1 MILRRA
7 LAVAVGAAV
16 ALPAAAQPVRRKP
29 LVAGVY
35 VASEAAVRPYHEAFV
50 DGLRERGLVP
60 GRDLV
65 VQARHADGD
74 AARLPALV
82 DEAIALEPDLLFG
95 LEAVAVVMQRRT
107 TTIPIVLTSSADL
120 VAAGLVQS
128 LRRPGT
134 NVTGM
139 ASLQAELLAKQI
151 ELLTEVVPGLA
162 RVGLLNAGSGPVAA
176 RYVASAREAAAAKRI
191 ALVVAAADDA
201 MGLDQAFGALM
212 RGKPQALA
220 VASSGAMQQ
229 MRQEVA
235 AHARRLRLPSI
246 SALPAETWVGAGG
259 LIAYSPDVV
268 ESFRKA
274 AGYVERILRG
284 ASPAGLPVEQASRF
298 QFWINLETA
307 RAIGLA
313 IPKSILLRADKV
325 IE

>member
-1 MILRRA
+1 MQRRA
-7 LAVAVGAAV
+7 LAAALGAAF
-16 ALPAAAQPVRRKP
+16 ALPSLAQPARRRP

-35 VASEAAVRPYHEAFV
+35 VASEAAVRPYHEAFL

-65 VQARHADGD
+65 VDARHADGD

-82 DEAIALEPDLLFG
+82 DEVIALKPDLLFG
-95 LEAVAVVMQRRT
+95 IEAVAVPMRRRT
-107 TTIPIVLTSSADL
+107 TTIPIVVTSSVDP
-120 VAAGLVQS
+120 VAAGLVLS

-139 ASLQAELLAKQI
+139 ANLHAELQAKQI
-151 ELLTEVVPGLA
+151 DLLTEVVPGLA
-162 RVGLLNAGSGPVAA
+162 RVALLVAGTAPGVA
-176 RYVASAREAAAAKRI
+176 RYEASARETAAAKGL

-201 MGLDQAFGALM
+201 MGLDQAFAALS
-212 RGKPQALA
+212 RAKPQALV
-220 VASSGAMQQ
+220 VASTGAMQQ
-229 MRQEVA
+229 MGREVA

-246 SALPAETWVGAGG
+246 SGLPAETWISAGG
-259 LIAYSPDVV
+259 LIAYAPDYQ
-268 ESFRKA
+268 ESNRKA

-284 ASPAGLPVEQASRF
+284 ADPAELPVEQSSRF

>member
-1 MILRRA
+1 MSRA
-7 LAVAVGAAV
+7 
-16 ALPAAAQPVRRKP
+16 
-29 LVAGVY
+29 
-35 VASEAAVRPYHEAFV
+35 RPQCGFHHEAFL
-50 DGLRERGLVP
+50 DGLRERGLGP

-65 VQARHADGD
+65 VEARHADGD

-82 DEAIALEPDLLFG
+82 DEVIALKPDVLFG
-95 LEAVAVVMQRRT
+95 LGAVAVAMRRRT
-107 TTIPIVLTSSADL
+107 TTIPIVLTVSIDP

-139 ASLQAELLAKQI
+139 ANLLLELLAKQI
-151 ELLTEVVPGLA
+151 DWLTLVIPGLA
-162 RVGLLNAGSGPVAA
+162 RVALLVAGTGPYAA
-176 RYVASAREAAAAKRI
+176 RYEAVAREAASAKGL

-201 MGLDQAFGALM
+201 TGLDQAFAALA
-212 RGKPQALA
+212 RGKPQALV
-220 VASSGAMQQ
+220 VASTGAMRQ

-246 SALPAETWVGAGG
+246 SALSAETWIGAGG
-259 LIAYSPDVV
+259 LIAYSPDMLD
-268 ESFRKA
+268 SFRKA

-284 ASPAGLPVEQASRF
+284 ADPAELPVEQSARF

-313 IPKSILLRADKV
+313 IPRSILVSADKV